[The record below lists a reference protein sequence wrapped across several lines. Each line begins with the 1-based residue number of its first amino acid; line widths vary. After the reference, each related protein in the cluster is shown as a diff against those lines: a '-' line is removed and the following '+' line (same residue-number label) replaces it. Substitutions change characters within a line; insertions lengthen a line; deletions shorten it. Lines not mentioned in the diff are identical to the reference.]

1 MALPDVISIDGIDY
15 IRDDVARER
24 YRDLSAP
31 PESWHG
37 AYELAREFRIDVH
50 RIYDAIR
57 DGTLPARRPHGV
69 TRGWKIRRADFIAWM
84 DTWEVAS

>member
-1 MALPDVISIDGIDY
+1 MALPDVININGVSY

-24 YRDLSAP
+24 YRGQAAQD
-31 PESWHG
+31 ESWHG
-37 AYELAREFRIDVH
+37 VYELASEFHIDVH

-57 DGTLPARRPHGV
+57 GGSLHARRPKGAL
-69 TRGWKIRRADFIAWM
+69 RGWKIRRSDFISWM